1 LEKEEREMS
10 LVKWAR
16 KTVDRNRRSRKAIS
30 TIMANLTMLIIV
42 VALSSLLFVWAISSF
57 GAYQGGAGYW
67 FSSRSVANQE
77 RMSVE
82 GVYFYSSSPGGL
94 NYGLIYVRN
103 VGTIPFTIVSVYIN
117 STLYNSPATFPA
129 LQVNVSQVAPICP
142 STNGICGPSGG
153 GINLHFTQPTLGPG
167 DTQTVTIATQR
178 GTVIT
183 TTWVS

>member
-1 LEKEEREMS
+1 MS

-42 VALSSLLFVWAISSF
+42 VSLSSLLFIWAVSSF

-82 GVYFYSSSPGGL
+82 GAYFYQNGGL
-94 NYGLIYVRN
+94 NYALVYVRN

-142 STNGICGPSGG
+142 PGGICGPNG
-153 GINLHFTQPTLGPG
+153 GILSFCQSAPGSG
-167 DTQTVTIATQR
+167 DTQTITIATQR
-178 GTVIT
+178 GTVLT

>member
-1 LEKEEREMS
+1 MS
-10 LVKWAR
+10 LLKWAR

-42 VALSSLLFVWAISSF
+42 VSLSSLLFIWAVSSF

-77 RMSVE
+77 RMSIE
-82 GVYFYSSSPGGL
+82 GAYFYAPSGGAS
-94 NYGLIYVRN
+94 NYALIYVRN

-117 STLYNSPATFPA
+117 STLYNSPNTFPA

-153 GINLHFTQPTLGPG
+153 GINMHFLQPTLGPG

-178 GTVIT
+178 GTVLT

>member
-1 LEKEEREMS
+1 MS

-42 VALSSLLFVWAISSF
+42 VSLSSLLFIWAVSSF

-82 GVYFYSSSPGGL
+82 GAYFYAPGNGL
-94 NYGLIYVRN
+94 NYALIYVRN

-153 GINLHFTQPTLGPG
+153 GINMHFLQPTLGPG

-178 GTVIT
+178 GTVLT

>member
-1 LEKEEREMS
+1 MS

-42 VALSSLLFVWAISSF
+42 VSLSSLLFIWAISSF

-82 GVYFYSSSPGGL
+82 GAYFYQSSGL
-94 NYGLIYVRN
+94 NYALIYVRN

-117 STLYNSPATFPA
+117 ATLYNSPATFPA

-142 STNGICGPSGG
+142 STATAYACGVNG
-153 GINLHFTQPTLGPG
+153 GILRFGQSAPGSG

>member
-1 LEKEEREMS
+1 MS

-42 VALSSLLFVWAISSF
+42 VSLSSLLFIWAVSSF

-67 FSSRSVANQE
+67 FSSCSVANQE

-82 GVYFYSSSPGGL
+82 GVYFYTSSNI

-142 STNGICGPSGG
+142 STNGICGPTSG
-153 GINLHFTQPTLGPG
+153 GINMHFSQPTLGPG

>member
-1 LEKEEREMS
+1 MS
-10 LVKWAR
+10 LIKWAR

-42 VALSSLLFVWAISSF
+42 VSLSSLLFIWAVSSF

-82 GVYFYSSSPGGL
+82 GVYFYQSGGL
-94 NYGLIYVRN
+94 NYALMYVRN
-103 VGTIPFTIVSVYIN
+103 VGTIPFTIVSVYVN

-142 STNGICGPSGG
+142 STATAYACGPNG
-153 GINLHFTQPTLGPG
+153 GILRFGQLAPGSG
-167 DTQTVTIATQR
+167 DTQTVTVATQR
-178 GTVIT
+178 GTVLT

>member
-1 LEKEEREMS
+1 MS

-42 VALSSLLFVWAISSF
+42 VSLSSLLFIWAISSF
-57 GAYQGGAGYW
+57 GAYQGGAGYL

-82 GVYFYSSSPGGL
+82 GAYFYAPGNGL
-94 NYGLIYVRN
+94 NYALIYVRN

-117 STLYNSPATFPA
+117 ATLYNSPNTFPA

-142 STNGICGPSGG
+142 FPNGICGPNGV

-167 DTQTVTIATQR
+167 DTQTITIATQR
-178 GTVIT
+178 CTVIT

>member
-1 LEKEEREMS
+1 MS
-10 LVKWAR
+10 LVRWAR
-16 KTVDRNRRSRKAIS
+16 KAVDRNRRSRKAIS

-42 VALSSLLFVWAISSF
+42 VSLSSLLFIWAVSSF

-77 RMSVE
+77 
-82 GVYFYSSSPGGL
+82 
-94 NYGLIYVRN
+94 N
-103 VGTIPFTIVSVYIN
+103 VN

-129 LQVNVSQVAPICP
+129 LQVNVSQVAPVCP
-142 STNGICGPSGG
+142 STNGICGPSG

-167 DTQTVTIATQR
+167 DTQTITIATQR

>member
-1 LEKEEREMS
+1 MS

-42 VALSSLLFVWAISSF
+42 VSLSSLLFIWAVSSF

-82 GVYFYSSSPGGL
+82 GVYFYTSSNI

-153 GINLHFTQPTLGPG
+153 GINMHFAQPTLGPG

>member
-1 LEKEEREMS
+1 MS

-16 KTVDRNRRSRKAIS
+16 KTVDKNRRSRKAIS

-42 VALSSLLFVWAISSF
+42 VSLSSLLFIWAVSSF

-77 RMSVE
+77 RMSIE
-82 GVYFYSSSPGGL
+82 GVYFYQSGGL
-94 NYGLIYVRN
+94 NYALMYVRN
-103 VGTIPFTIVSVYIN
+103 VGTIPFTIVSVYVN

-142 STNGICGPSGG
+142 STATAYACGPNG
-153 GINLHFTQPTLGPG
+153 GILRFGQSAPGSG
-167 DTQTVTIATQR
+167 DTQTVTVATQR
-178 GTVIT
+178 GTVLT

>member
-1 LEKEEREMS
+1 MS

-42 VALSSLLFVWAISSF
+42 VSLSSLLFIWAVSSF

-82 GVYFYSSSPGGL
+82 GFYFYNCNSHNCAL
-94 NYGLIYVRN
+94 TYVRN
-103 VGTIPFTIVSVYIN
+103 VGTIQFTIVSVYIN
-117 STLYNSPATFPA
+117 STLYNSRGQVPA
-129 LQVNVSQVAPICP
+129 LQV
-142 STNGICGPSGG
+142 
-153 GINLHFTQPTLGPG
+153 
-167 DTQTVTIATQR
+167 
-178 GTVIT
+178 
-183 TTWVS
+183 

>member
-1 LEKEEREMS
+1 MS

-42 VALSSLLFVWAISSF
+42 VSLSSLLFIWAISSF

-67 FSSRSVANQE
+67 FSSRSIANQE

-82 GVYFYSSSPGGL
+82 GVYFYQSSNL
-94 NYGLIYVRN
+94 NYALMYVRN
-103 VGTIPFTIVSVYIN
+103 VGTIPFTIVSVYVN

-129 LQVNVSQVAPICP
+129 LQVNVSQVAPVCP
-142 STNGICGPSGG
+142 AGNGICGPNG
-153 GINLHFTQPTLGPG
+153 GINMHFTQPTVGHG

>member
-1 LEKEEREMS
+1 MS

-42 VALSSLLFVWAISSF
+42 VSLSSLLFIWAVSSF

-67 FSSRSVANQE
+67 FSC
-77 RMSVE
+77 
-82 GVYFYSSSPGGL
+82 SSL
-94 NYGLIYVRN
+94 NCALIYVRN

-117 STLYNSPATFPA
+117 STLYNSPGQFPA

-142 STNGICGPSGG
+142 SSNVNTCGQPNG
-153 GINLHFTQPTLGPG
+153 GIIRFLQPSPGAG
-167 DTQTVTIATQR
+167 DTQTVTVATQR

>member
-1 LEKEEREMS
+1 MS

-42 VALSSLLFVWAISSF
+42 VSLSSLLFIWAISSF

-82 GVYFYSSSPGGL
+82 GAYFYQSGGL
-94 NYGLIYVRN
+94 NYALVYVRN
-103 VGTIPFTIVSVYIN
+103 VGTIPFTIVSVYVN
-117 STLYNSPATFPA
+117 STLYNSPNTFPA

-142 STNGICGPSGG
+142 STATSYACGPNG
-153 GINLHFTQPTLGPG
+153 GILRFGQSAPGHG
-167 DTQTVTIATQR
+167 DTQTITIATQR

>member
-1 LEKEEREMS
+1 
-10 LVKWAR
+10 
-16 KTVDRNRRSRKAIS
+16 RKAIS

-42 VALSSLLFVWAISSF
+42 VSLSSLLFIWAVSSF

-82 GVYFYSSSPGGL
+82 GAYFYQNGGL
-94 NYGLIYVRN
+94 NYALVYVRN

-142 STNGICGPSGG
+142 PG
-153 GINLHFTQPTLGPG
+153 GIVGRMAESCAFVNSLLDVVTLRPLHYL
-167 DTQTVTIATQR
+167 
-178 GTVIT
+178 
-183 TTWVS
+183 

>member
-1 LEKEEREMS
+1 MS
-10 LVKWAR
+10 LVKWAKNR
-16 KTVDRNRRSRKAIS
+16 IEKNRRSRLGIS
-30 TIMANLTMLIIV
+30 TIMANLTMLVIV
-42 VALSSLLFVWAISSF
+42 VSLSSLLFVWAISSF

-67 FSSRSVANQE
+67 FSSRSIANQE

-82 GVYFYSSSPGGL
+82 GAYFYTSTTTGL
-94 NYGLIYVRN
+94 NYGLVYVRN

-117 STLYNSPATFPA
+117 ATLYNSPNTFPA

-142 STNGICGPSGG
+142 STNGICGPNG

>member
-1 LEKEEREMS
+1 MS
-10 LVKWAR
+10 LIKWAR

-42 VALSSLLFVWAISSF
+42 VSLSSLLFIWAVSSF

-82 GVYFYSSSPGGL
+82 GAYFYQNGGV
-94 NYGLIYVRN
+94 NYALIYVRN

-142 STNGICGPSGG
+142 PGGICGPNG
-153 GINLHFTQPTLGPG
+153 GILRFGQGAPGSG
-167 DTQTVTIATQR
+167 DTQTITIATQR
-178 GTVIT
+178 GTVIS

>member
-1 LEKEEREMS
+1 MS

-42 VALSSLLFVWAISSF
+42 VSLSSLLFVWAVSSF

-82 GVYFYSSSPGGL
+82 GVYFYSSGGL
-94 NYGLIYVRN
+94 NYGLVYVRN

-142 STNGICGPSGG
+142 STATAYACGPNG
-153 GINLHFTQPTLGPG
+153 GILRFGQSAPGSG
-167 DTQTVTIATQR
+167 DTQTVTVATQR
-178 GTVIT
+178 GTVLT

>member
-1 LEKEEREMS
+1 MS

-42 VALSSLLFVWAISSF
+42 VSLSSLLFIWAISSF

-67 FSSRSVANQE
+67 FSSRSIANQE

-82 GVYFYSSSPGGL
+82 GAYFYTSTTTGL
-94 NYGLIYVRN
+94 NYGLVYVRN

-117 STLYNSPATFPA
+117 ATLYNSPNTFPA

-142 STNGICGPSGG
+142 STNGICGPNG

>member
-1 LEKEEREMS
+1 
-10 LVKWAR
+10 
-16 KTVDRNRRSRKAIS
+16 
-30 TIMANLTMLIIV
+30 MLIIV
-42 VALSSLLFVWAISSF
+42 VSLSSLLFIWAVSSF

-82 GVYFYSSSPGGL
+82 GVYFYSCSSL
-94 NYGLIYVRN
+94 NCALIYVRN

-117 STLYNSPATFPA
+117 STLYNSPGQFPA

-142 STNGICGPSGG
+142 SSNVNTCGQPNG
-153 GINLHFTQPTLGPG
+153 GIIRFLQPSPGAG
-167 DTQTVTIATQR
+167 DTQTVTVATQR